1 MGDNFVDNILE
12 NACIFAKH
20 KQSDFLGV
28 SDIKFAME
36 KNFDIS
42 IPTKSND
49 NYKLKSNEIKN
60 YSTIDHK
67 KRVELTREEC
77 KNIN

>member
-1 MGDNFVDNILE
+1 
-12 NACIFAKH
+12 
-20 KQSDFLGV
+20 
-28 SDIKFAME
+28 ME
-36 KNFDIS
+36 KNFDLY